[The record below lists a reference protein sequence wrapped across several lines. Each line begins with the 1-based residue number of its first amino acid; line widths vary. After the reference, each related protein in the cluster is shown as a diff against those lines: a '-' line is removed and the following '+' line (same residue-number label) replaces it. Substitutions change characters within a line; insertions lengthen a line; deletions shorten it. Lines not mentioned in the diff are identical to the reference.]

1 MNSLSTTQHGREGLS
16 MEKAAHF
23 IRVLSGHT
31 RSADAYLDKF
41 IDFDVEVLR
50 ALTGKQIDHLLV
62 DIDACIAPA
71 YAPILVENISHAE
84 ALLSRGLQI
93 GIYSNCKGSERLR
106 PLHDLDIKSY
116 EGKYSKPDRRGFLEA
131 CERFQFDPTKTWMI
145 GENPNTDGGAIG
157 VLGGMAFVKP
167 IPEDSRVLSFK
178 KKMIL
183 SFQRAL
189 RQAGIIATTLGND
202 RLIGSAQVRAKR
214 AELEM
219 I

>member
-1 MNSLSTTQHGREGLS
+1 MNQLTTQHGREGLS
-16 MEKAAHF
+16 MEKATHF
-23 IRVLSGHT
+23 MRVLSGYT
-31 RSADAYLDKF
+31 RSADAYLDTF
-41 IDFDVEVLR
+41 TDFDVEALR

-84 ALLSRGLQI
+84 GLLSRGLQI

-106 PLHDLDIKSY
+106 PLLDLDIRSY

-131 CERFQFDPTKTWMI
+131 CERFHFDPQNTWMV

-167 IPEDSRVLSFK
+167 IPEDPSVLSSK

-183 SFQRAL
+183 PFQRAL
-189 RQAGIIATTLGND
+189 RQAGIIATTLGNN
-202 RLIGSAQVRAKR
+202 RMINSSQVREKR
-214 AELEM
+214 AEMKVE
-219 I
+219 